1 MVYILK
7 NFLKIFIF
15 LEIILL
21 AYIFNTSIY
30 NIYEKNNIATEKL
43 EGYVLEETSPEILD
57 KFYTIF
63 TEKYSQNK
71 LELINNTLTST
82 DKSVYDLYCY
92 PLNEFTQKQPI
103 SSSILFQ
110 YHELQKEDFLDS
122 VGVFYTDLPV
132 NAIKEIASQLS
143 VTINTFENDAI
154 PYSMVLELNLLNFVI
169 LFIVLQIIYCIYT
182 SYSLKKIGV
191 KKSMGFSTIH
201 ILKEQITSIIKYF
214 SVTCF
219 VLLVLLNLYYALTN
233 RYDFSY
239 LVTIVLFFMGVLTIN
254 VLCVLIT
261 SILIKFVSLEA
272 MIKNKTLN
280 SGTNIVVQTIKIIFS
295 VIIAI
300 TIISLLKQGNSFR
313 QSQQAVLDYKYLDGY
328 YTANGFNSLEYDYAL
343 ANTDILENYSKQTL
357 EMYNHNHSLLCDF
370 RINDGLQISR
380 PYYEQQLVIANRN
393 YLSEFSNIQFSGKP
407 LREDIFSEPTV
418 LVPHKYKN
426 DENSISEYIKQ
437 EYFRLMNY
445 NQFYGIPGE
454 EKTIDNFNVVYI
466 DDDSTIKV
474 NAENGFSDMV
484 NPIIIVDTGNFAG
497 LYYLD
502 SLNTRCLFFQMESRE
517 DFSSLLSEYDLE
529 QLVTAGTLLTPYL
542 MQLENVTFVLK
553 TLTTFTIVFIVSLLF
568 VLYISNYVDI
578 FVNRKRYAA
587 KEILG
592 FSHFRILK
600 NRYIFL
606 GIELIISGVLT
617 VINYYFA
624 CLFAIILIDYIFC
637 ELLYKVYIS
646 NALYEI
652 EKGA

>member
-1 MVYILK
+1 MK
-7 NFLKIFIF
+7 KFLKIFIF
-15 LEIILL
+15 LEIILF

-30 NIYEKNNIATEKL
+30 NIYEKNNISSENLK
-43 EGYVLEETSPEILD
+43 GYVLEETSPEIFD

-63 TEKYSQNK
+63 TEEYSQNK

-92 PLNEFTQKQPI
+92 PLNEFVQKQPI
-103 SSSILFQ
+103 SQSILLQ

-122 VGVFYTDLPV
+122 VGVFYTDLR
-132 NAIKEIASQLS
+132 ADEIKEIATQLS
-143 VTINTFENDAI
+143 VAISDFENEAI
-154 PYSMVLELNLLNFVI
+154 PYSMVLKFNLFNFVI
-169 LFIVLQIIYCIYT
+169 LYIVLQIIYCIYT
-182 SYSLKKIGV
+182 SYSLKKIGI
-191 KKSMGFSTIH
+191 KKSMGFSTVH
-201 ILKEQITSIIKYF
+201 ILKEQITNIIKYF
-214 SVTCF
+214 VVILSVLIC
-219 VLLVLLNLYYALTN
+219 LINLYYALTN
-233 RYDFSY
+233 RFEFSY
-239 LVTIVLFFMGVLTIN
+239 LVTSILFFTIILAINIICVLT
-254 VLCVLIT
+254 T

-280 SGTNIVVQTIKIIFS
+280 SGINIIVQAVKIVFS
-295 VIIAI
+295 VIITI
-300 TIISLLKQGNSFR
+300 TIISLLNQGNSFK

-328 YTANGFNSLEYDYAL
+328 YTANGFNSSEYDYSL
-343 ANTDILENYSKQTL
+343 ANKDILESYSEQTL

-370 RINDGLQISR
+370 RKDSASQTSR

-393 YLSEFSNIQFSGKP
+393 YLSEFSNIQFNGKS
-407 LREDIFSEPTV
+407 LGEDIFNEPTV
-418 LVPHKYKN
+418 LVPHKYKS
-426 DENSISEYIKQ
+426 DENSIKEYIKQ

-445 NQFYGIPGE
+445 DQFYKIQGE
-454 EKTIDNFNVVYI
+454 EKSIDKFNVVYI
-466 DDDSTIKV
+466 DDNSTVKI
-474 NAENGFSDMV
+474 NTENGFSDMTD
-484 NPIIIVDTGNFAG
+484 PIIIVDTGDFGG

-502 SLNTRCLFFQMESRE
+502 SLNRRCLFFQMESRKE
-517 DFSSLLSEYDLE
+517 FSSLLAEYNFE
-529 QLVTAGTLLTPYL
+529 KLVTAGTLLTPYL

-553 TLTTFTIVFIVSLLF
+553 TLTMFTIVFIVSLLF
-568 VLYISNYVDI
+568 ILYISNYVDI

-592 FSHFRILK
+592 FSHFRTLK
-600 NRYIFL
+600 NRYIFW

-637 ELLYKVYIS
+637 ELLYRVYIL

>member
-1 MVYILK
+1 MK

-182 SYSLKKIGV
+182 SYSLKKIGI

-280 SGTNIVVQTIKIIFS
+280 SSTNIVVQTIKIIFS
-295 VIIAI
+295 V
-300 TIISLLKQGNSFR
+300 IISLLKQGNSFR

-343 ANTDILENYSKQTL
+343 ANTDILENYSKQPL

-407 LREDIFSEPTV
+407 LGEDIFSEPTV

-502 SLNTRCLFFQMESRE
+502 SLNTRCLFFQMKSRE

>member
-1 MVYILK
+1 MK
-7 NFLKIFIF
+7 KFLKIFIF
-15 LEIILL
+15 LEIILF

-30 NIYEKNNIATEKL
+30 NIYEKNNISSKNL
-43 EGYVLEETSPEILD
+43 KGYVLEETSPEILD

-63 TEKYSQNK
+63 TEEYSQNK

-92 PLNEFTQKQPI
+92 PLNEFVQKQPI
-103 SSSILFQ
+103 SQSIFLQ

-122 VGVFYTDLPV
+122 VGVFYTDLR
-132 NAIKEIASQLS
+132 ADEIKEIASQLS
-143 VTINTFENDAI
+143 VAISDFENEAI
-154 PYSMVLELNLLNFVI
+154 PYSMVLKLNLFNFVI
-169 LFIVLQIIYCIYT
+169 LYIVLQIIYCIYT
-182 SYSLKKIGV
+182 SYSLKKIGI
-191 KKSMGFSTIH
+191 KKSMGFSTVH

-214 SVTCF
+214 VVICSVLICS
-219 VLLVLLNLYYALTN
+219 LNLYYALTN
-233 RYDFSY
+233 RYEFSY
-239 LVTIVLFFMGVLTIN
+239 LATSLLFFTIILAIN
-254 VLCVLIT
+254 IICVLIT

-280 SGTNIVVQTIKIIFS
+280 SGVNIIVQAVKIVFS
-295 VIIAI
+295 VVITI
-300 TIISLLKQGNSFR
+300 TIISLLNQGNSFK

-328 YTANGFNSLEYDYAL
+328 YTANGFNSSEYDYAL
-343 ANTDILENYSKQTL
+343 ANKDILESYSEQTL

-370 RINDGLQISR
+370 SKGSALQKSL

-393 YLSEFSNIQFSGKP
+393 YMSEFSNIQLNGKP
-407 LREDIFSEPTV
+407 LVEDIFNEPTV
-418 LVPHKYKN
+418 LVPHKYKSG
-426 DENSISEYIKQ
+426 ENSIKEYIKQ

-445 NQFYGIPGE
+445 DQFYKIPGE
-454 EKTIDNFNVVYI
+454 EKSIDKFNVVYI
-466 DDDSTIKV
+466 DDNSTVKV
-474 NAENGFSDMV
+474 NTENGFSDMTD
-484 NPIIIVDTGNFAG
+484 PIIIVDMGDFGG

-502 SLNTRCLFFQMESRE
+502 SLNRRCLFFQMESRE
-517 DFSSLLSEYDLE
+517 EFSSLLAEYNFE

-542 MQLENVTFVLK
+542 MQLENVKFVLK
-553 TLTTFTIVFIVSLLF
+553 TLTMFTIVFIVSLLF
-568 VLYISNYVDI
+568 ILYISNYVDI

-592 FSHFRILK
+592 FSHFRTLK
-600 NRYIFL
+600 NRYIFW

-637 ELLYKVYIS
+637 VLLYRVYIL

>member
-1 MVYILK
+1 MK

-182 SYSLKKIGV
+182 SYSLKKIGI

-280 SGTNIVVQTIKIIFS
+280 SSTNIVVQTIKIIFS

-328 YTANGFNSLEYDYAL
+328 YTANGFNSSVPKLW
-343 ANTDILENYSKQTL
+343 
-357 EMYNHNHSLLCDF
+357 
-370 RINDGLQISR
+370 
-380 PYYEQQLVIANRN
+380 ANR
-393 YLSEFSNIQFSGKP
+393 
-407 LREDIFSEPTV
+407 R
-418 LVPHKYKN
+418 
-426 DENSISEYIKQ
+426 
-437 EYFRLMNY
+437 
-445 NQFYGIPGE
+445 
-454 EKTIDNFNVVYI
+454 
-466 DDDSTIKV
+466 
-474 NAENGFSDMV
+474 
-484 NPIIIVDTGNFAG
+484 
-497 LYYLD
+497 
-502 SLNTRCLFFQMESRE
+502 
-517 DFSSLLSEYDLE
+517 
-529 QLVTAGTLLTPYL
+529 
-542 MQLENVTFVLK
+542 
-553 TLTTFTIVFIVSLLF
+553 
-568 VLYISNYVDI
+568 
-578 FVNRKRYAA
+578 
-587 KEILG
+587 
-592 FSHFRILK
+592 
-600 NRYIFL
+600 
-606 GIELIISGVLT
+606 
-617 VINYYFA
+617 
-624 CLFAIILIDYIFC
+624 
-637 ELLYKVYIS
+637 
-646 NALYEI
+646 
-652 EKGA
+652 

>member
-1 MVYILK
+1 MK
-7 NFLKIFIF
+7 KFLKIFIF
-15 LEIILL
+15 LEIILF

-30 NIYEKNNIATEKL
+30 NIYEKNNISSENLK
-43 EGYVLEETSPEILD
+43 GYVLEETSPEIFD

-63 TEKYSQNK
+63 TEEYSQNK

-92 PLNEFTQKQPI
+92 PLNEFVQKQPI
-103 SSSILFQ
+103 SQSILLQ

-122 VGVFYTDLPV
+122 VGVFYTDLR
-132 NAIKEIASQLS
+132 ADEIKEIASQLS
-143 VTINTFENDAI
+143 VAISDFENEAI
-154 PYSMVLELNLLNFVI
+154 PYRMVLKFNLFNFVI
-169 LFIVLQIIYCIYT
+169 LYIVLQIIYCIYT
-182 SYSLKKIGV
+182 SYSLKKIGI
-191 KKSMGFSTIH
+191 KKSMGFSTVH

-214 SVTCF
+214 VVICSVLIC
-219 VLLVLLNLYYALTN
+219 LLNLYYALTN
-233 RYDFSY
+233 RYEFSY
-239 LVTIVLFFMGVLTIN
+239 LATSLLFFTIVLAIN
-254 VLCVLIT
+254 IICVLIT

-280 SGTNIVVQTIKIIFS
+280 SGINIIVQAVKIVFS
-295 VIIAI
+295 VIITI
-300 TIISLLKQGNSFR
+300 TIISLLNQGNSFK

-328 YTANGFNSLEYDYAL
+328 YTANGFNSSEYDYAL
-343 ANTDILENYSKQTL
+343 ANKDILESYSEQTL
-357 EMYNHNHSLLCDF
+357 EIYNHNHSLLCDF
-370 RINDGLQISR
+370 RKDSASQTSR

-393 YLSEFSNIQFSGKP
+393 YLSEFSNIQLNGKP
-407 LREDIFSEPTV
+407 FGEDIFNEPTV
-418 LVPHKYKN
+418 LVPHKYKS
-426 DENSISEYIKQ
+426 DENSIKEYIKQ

-445 NQFYGIPGE
+445 DQFYKIPGE
-454 EKTIDNFNVVYI
+454 EKNIDKFNVVYI
-466 DDDSTIKV
+466 DDDSTVKV
-474 NAENGFSDMV
+474 NTENGFSDMTD
-484 NPIIIVDTGNFAG
+484 PIIIVDTGDFGG

-502 SLNTRCLFFQMESRE
+502 SLNRRCLFFQMESRKE
-517 DFSSLLSEYDLE
+517 FSSLLAEYNFE
-529 QLVTAGTLLTPYL
+529 KLVTAGTLLTPYL

-553 TLTTFTIVFIVSLLF
+553 TLTMFTIVFIVSLLF
-568 VLYISNYVDI
+568 ILYISNYVDI

-592 FSHFRILK
+592 FSHFRTLK
-600 NRYIFL
+600 NRYIFW

-637 ELLYKVYIS
+637 ELLYRVYIL